1 MKTQRIPLKDEIHT
15 MLKNYCKEE
24 GLKINYFVE
33 KLIKQELEK
42 RGVVTTPNEK
52 ATTNS
57 INNEN
62 TK

>member
-1 MKTQRIPLKDEIHT
+1 MKKAHIVISEDIHSSLKD
-15 MLKNYCKEE
+15 YCKNE
-24 GLKINYFVE
+24 GLKFHPFVE

-42 RGVVTTPNEK
+42 RGVVTTPNEN
-52 ATTNS
+52 ATNS

>member
-1 MKTQRIPLKDEIHT
+1 MKLQTIPLKDEIHT
-15 MLKNYCKEE
+15 MLKKYCKEE

-42 RGVVTTPNEK
+42 RGVVTTPNEN
-52 ATTNS
+52 ATNS